1 MFPAIFKISV
11 ATDLKNNNNKITIK
25 KKRTVLVRQNF
36 LTWQENFLKIWGD

>member
-25 KKRTVLVRQNF
+25 KKKNCFVTAEFFNMARKFPKNLR
-36 LTWQENFLKIWGD
+36 